1 VQFYDTLMKISELCR
16 MIENSIHDTKYPLGD
31 QQQHLAKYVQVINE
45 SGSEDLK
52 NEDIKIKV
60 RIENVYTI
68 NNYVPNIEHL
78 PGIIEMDVL
87 DSFKMLC
94 RRLSRIQ
101 TANEQADSHTKDIR
115 IATNGSTKS
124 QVNN

>member
-1 VQFYDTLMKISELCR
+1 MKISELCR

-45 SGSEDLK
+45 SGSDDLK

-68 NNYVPNIEHL
+68 NNYVPNMEHL

-94 RRLSRIQ
+94 RRLARIQ
-101 TANEQADSHTKDIR
+101 IAREQADSQMKDIR
-115 IATNGSTKS
+115 IATNGYTRTK
-124 QVNN
+124 VNK

>member
-1 VQFYDTLMKISELCR
+1 VQFYSAIMKISLLCK
-16 MIENSIHDTKYPLGD
+16 MIEDSIHDMKYPIGD
-31 QQQHLAKYVQVINE
+31 QQQHLAKHVQVINE

-68 NNYVPNIEHL
+68 NNYIPNIEHL

-94 RRLSRIQ
+94 RRLARVQ
-101 TANEQADSHTKDIR
+101 KAREQADTHMKNIR
-115 IATNGSTKS
+115 IATNGYTKTEL
-124 QVNN
+124 NK

>member
-1 VQFYDTLMKISELCR
+1 MNVSKLCQ
-16 MIENSIHDTKYPLGD
+16 MIEDSIHKAKYPLVD
-31 QQQHLAKYVQVINE
+31 QEQHLAKYVYVINE
-45 SGSEDLK
+45 SGSEDIK

-60 RIENVYTI
+60 RIENLYTI

-94 RRLSRIQ
+94 RRNARIQ
-101 TANEQADSHTKDIR
+101 RANEKDDSHMKNIKM
-115 IATNGSTKS
+115 STKADLKKE
-124 QVNN
+124 

>member
-1 VQFYDTLMKISELCR
+1 MKISELCR
-16 MIENSIHDTKYPLGD
+16 MIEDSIHNAKYPLGD
-31 QQQHLAKYVQVINE
+31 QQQYLAKYVQVINE

-60 RIENVYTI
+60 KIENVYTI

-78 PGIIEMDVL
+78 AGIIEMDVL

-94 RRLSRIQ
+94 RRRARTQ
-101 TANEQADSHTKDIR
+101 TARQKADSHTKDIT
-115 IATNGSTKS
+115 ISTKGYKS
-124 QVNN
+124 T

>member
-1 VQFYDTLMKISELCR
+1 MKISELCR
-16 MIENSIHDTKYPLGD
+16 MIEESIHNAKYPLGD
-31 QQQHLAKYVQVINE
+31 EQQLLVKHVEVTNE

-52 NEDIKIKV
+52 TDDIKIKV
-60 RIENVYTI
+60 RIQNLYVI

-94 RRLSRIQ
+94 RRLARIQ
-101 TANEQADSHTKDIR
+101 KAREQADYHMKNIR
-115 IATNGSTKS
+115 IATNGYTKTEL
-124 QVNN
+124 NKN

>member
-1 VQFYDTLMKISELCR
+1 MNVSELCR
-16 MIENSIHDTKYPLGD
+16 MIEHSIHNAKYPLGD
-31 QQQHLAKYVQVINE
+31 QEQHLAKYVEVINE

-68 NNYVPNIEHL
+68 NNYIPNIEHL

-94 RRLSRIQ
+94 RRNARIQ
-101 TANEQADSHTKDIR
+101 RASQQADCGMKNIKM
-115 IATNGSTKS
+115 STKGYLKTE
-124 QVNN
+124 

>member
-1 VQFYDTLMKISELCR
+1 MKISELCR

-31 QQQHLAKYVQVINE
+31 QQQHLAKYVKVINE
-45 SGSEDLK
+45 SGSDDLK

-60 RIENVYTI
+60 RIENVYTV

-94 RRLSRIQ
+94 RRLARIQ
-101 TANEQADSHTKDIR
+101 TAREQADSQMKKMKDIR
-115 IATNGSTKS
+115 IATNGYTKTK
-124 QVNN
+124 VNK

>member
-1 VQFYDTLMKISELCR
+1 MKISDLCR
-16 MIENSIHDTKYPLGD
+16 MIEDSIHNAKYPLGD
-31 QQQHLAKYVQVINE
+31 QEQHLAKYVEVINE

-68 NNYVPNIEHL
+68 NNYVPNMEHL
-78 PGIIEMDVL
+78 PGIIEMDIL

-94 RRLSRIQ
+94 RRIARIQ
-101 TANEQADSHTKDIR
+101 TAREQADSHMKDIT
-115 IATNGSTKS
+115 ISTKGKYKS
-124 QVNN
+124 TIDK

>member
-1 VQFYDTLMKISELCR
+1 MKISELCR

-45 SGSEDLK
+45 SGSDDLK

-60 RIENVYTI
+60 RIENVYTV

-94 RRLSRIQ
+94 RRLARIQ
-101 TANEQADSHTKDIR
+101 TAREQADSQMKKMKDIR
-115 IATNGSTKS
+115 ITTNGYTKTK
-124 QVNN
+124 VNK

>member
-1 VQFYDTLMKISELCR
+1 
-16 MIENSIHDTKYPLGD
+16 MIEESIHNAKYPLGD
-31 QQQHLAKYVQVINE
+31 EQQLLVKHVEVTNE

-52 NEDIKIKV
+52 TDDIKIKV
-60 RIENVYTI
+60 RIQNLYVI

-94 RRLSRIQ
+94 RRRARTQ
-101 TANEQADSHTKDIR
+101 TARQKADSHTKDIT
-115 IATNGSTKS
+115 ISTKGYKS
-124 QVNN
+124 TIDK

>member
-1 VQFYDTLMKISELCR
+1 MKISELCK

-45 SGSEDLK
+45 SGSDDLK

-68 NNYVPNIEHL
+68 NNYVPNMEHL

-94 RRLSRIQ
+94 RRLARIQ
-101 TANEQADSHTKDIR
+101 TAREQADSQMKEMKDIR
-115 IATNGSTKS
+115 IATDGYTKTK
-124 QVNN
+124 VNK

>member
-1 VQFYDTLMKISELCR
+1 MKISELCR

-31 QQQHLAKYVQVINE
+31 QEQHLAKYVQVINE
-45 SGSEDLK
+45 SGSDDLK

-87 DSFKMLC
+87 DSFQMLC
-94 RRLSRIQ
+94 RRLARIQ
-101 TANEQADSHTKDIR
+101 TATEQADSQTKEMKDIR
-115 IATNGSTKS
+115 IATNGYTKTK
-124 QVNN
+124 VDK

>member
-1 VQFYDTLMKISELCR
+1 MKISELCR
-16 MIENSIHDTKYPLGD
+16 MIEDSIHNAKYPLGD
-31 QQQHLAKYVQVINE
+31 QQQYLAKYVQVINE

-94 RRLSRIQ
+94 RRNARIQ
-101 TANEQADSHTKDIR
+101 RASQQEDSGTKNIK
-115 IATNGSTKS
+115 IATNGYTKTEL
-124 QVNN
+124 N